1 MTTTARRRLVLA
13 DDHPIVLDG
22 LEHLFRTEPDLEV
35 AAKCRDGV
43 AALEA
48 VRRLRPDVLVLD
60 VRMPRRTGL
69 DVLRELAGAGLP
81 TRVVL
86 LTAAVDEEELT
97 EAVRLGVA
105 GVVLK
110 EMAPRNLVAAVR
122 RVSEGGEWFDEDVS
136 GRALRRLVDREAGRE
151 EAAELLTPR
160 EVEMVRMVA
169 SGLRNRAMAE
179 HFQISEG
186 TVKTHLH
193 NVYEKLGL
201 ESRLELATYARKKGL
216 I

>member
-1 MTTTARRRLVLA
+1 VSASARRRLVLA

-22 LEHLFRTEPDLEV
+22 LEHLFRTEPGFEV
-35 AAKCRDGV
+35 VARCRDGE
-43 AALEA
+43 AALDA
-48 VRRLRPDVLVLD
+48 VRSLRPDVLVLD
-60 VRMPRRTGL
+60 VRMPRRNGL
-69 DVLRELAGAGLP
+69 DVLRELAASELS

-86 LTAAVDEEELT
+86 LTAAVDEEELI
-97 EAVRLGVA
+97 EAVRLGVG

-136 GRALRRLVDREAGRE
+136 GRALRRLVDREAGRD
-151 EAAELLTPR
+151 EAAALLTPR
-160 EVEMVRMVA
+160 EVEIVRMVA
-169 SGLRNRAMAE
+169 SGLRNRAMAD

-186 TVKTHLH
+186 TVKSHLH

-201 ESRLELATYARKKGL
+201 ESRLELASYARKKGL

>member
-1 MTTTARRRLVLA
+1 MTGSPKRRLVLA

-22 LEHLFRTEPDLEV
+22 LEHLFRTEPDFEV
-35 AAKCRDGV
+35 VAKCRDGE

-48 VRRLRPDVLVLD
+48 VLLHHPDALVLD
-60 VRMPRRTGL
+60 VRMPRRNGL
-69 DVLRELAGAGLP
+69 DVLRALAATDL
-81 TRVVL
+81 RIRAVL
-86 LTAAVDEEELT
+86 LTAAIDEAELT
-97 EAVRLGVA
+97 EAVQLGVR

-122 RVSEGGEWFDEDVS
+122 RVCEGGEWFDENVS
-136 GRALRRLVDREAGRE
+136 GRALRRMVDREAGRDE
-151 EAAELLTPR
+151 VASLLTPR
-160 EVEMVRMVA
+160 EVEMIRMVA
-169 SGLRNRAMAE
+169 AGLRNRALAE

-186 TVKTHLH
+186 TVKSHLH

-201 ESRLELATYARKKGL
+201 ESRLELASYARRKGL

>member
-1 MTTTARRRLVLA
+1 VSPGPRRRLVLA

-22 LEHLFRTEPDLEV
+22 LEHLFRTEPGFEV
-35 AAKCRDGV
+35 VDKCRDGE
-43 AALEA
+43 AALAA
-48 VRRLRPDVLVLD
+48 VRHLRPDVLVLD
-60 VRMPRRTGL
+60 VRMPRRNGL
-69 DVLRELAGAGLP
+69 DVLRELAGADLP

-97 EAVRLGVA
+97 EAVRLGVG

-122 RVSEGGEWFDEDVS
+122 RVAEGGEWFDEDVS
-136 GRALRRLVDREAGRE
+136 GRALRRLVDREAGRD
-151 EAAELLTPR
+151 EAFGLLTPR

-169 SGLRNRAMAE
+169 SGLRNRAIAD

-186 TVKTHLH
+186 TVKSHLH
-193 NVYEKLGL
+193 NVFEKLGL

-216 I
+216 T

>member
-1 MTTTARRRLVLA
+1 MSPGPRRRLVLA

-22 LEHLFRTEPDLEV
+22 LEHLFRTEPGFEV
-35 AAKCRDGV
+35 VDKCRDGE
-43 AALEA
+43 AALAA
-48 VRRLRPDVLVLD
+48 VRHLRPDVLVLD
-60 VRMPRRTGL
+60 VRMPRRNGL
-69 DVLRELAGAGLP
+69 DVLRELAGADLP

-97 EAVRLGVA
+97 EAVRLGVG

-122 RVSEGGEWFDEDVS
+122 RVAEGGEWFDEDVS
-136 GRALRRLVDREAGRE
+136 GRALRRLVDREAGRD
-151 EAAELLTPR
+151 EAFGLLTPR

-169 SGLRNRAMAE
+169 SGLRNRAIAD

-186 TVKTHLH
+186 TVKSHLH
-193 NVYEKLGL
+193 NVFEKLGL

-216 I
+216 T